1 MFGKILLGLSLL
13 LLVSTQSDLLK
24 NITSQEMDKMMSC
37 SYITGGRLNADR
49 EKLIAILEKIGK
61 ERQRSS
67 RIKFHMIS
75 SNFAITKLIIKQL
88 LQCLTI

>member
-49 EKLIAILEKIGK
+49 EKLIAIL
-61 ERQRSS
+61 
-67 RIKFHMIS
+67 
-75 SNFAITKLIIKQL
+75 
-88 LQCLTI
+88 